1 MAKAAEGKDPE
12 SLLFTWGR
20 DADTAQIGM
29 IVAFSVNTPR
39 SVETAAAQS
48 HVPIYSSKII
58 YRIMDEVRDRLT
70 SLLPCTYE
78 TKVTGE
84 ATVLQLFDIHLK
96 GKTTKKI
103 AGCRVGN
110 GIIEKSKGARVV
122 RNGQVIYEG
131 ALDALK
137 QHKKDMQEV
146 KKGSECGI
154 SLQDYE
160 DLRDGD
166 LIQMYQTIEIPGVL

>member
-1 MAKAAEGKDPE
+1 MESDVMMAKAAEG
-12 SLLFTWGR
+12 
-20 DADTAQIGM
+20 I

-39 SVETAAAQS
+39 SVESTAAQN

-58 YRIMDEVRDRLT
+58 YRIMDEVRDRVT
-70 SLLPCTYE
+70 ALLPCTYE

-84 ATVLQLFDIHLK
+84 ATVLQLFDIQLK
-96 GKTTKKI
+96 GKMTKKI
-103 AGCRVGN
+103 AGCRVSN
-110 GIIEKSKGARVV
+110 GTIEKSKGARVV

-131 ALDALK
+131 SLDALK
-137 QHKKDMQEV
+137 QHKKDMPEV
-146 KKGSECGI
+146 KKGTECGI
-154 SLQDYE
+154 SLQDYD